1 MMAEHDVLVF
11 PSEWEEPFAR
21 TVLEG
26 MATGLPVI
34 GALTGGTG
42 EILVEG
48 ETGLTF
54 AAGDSEGLARQIRRL
69 AEEPALRRRLA
80 ANGRAVVA
88 SRFTLQRMVD
98 ELEAALA
105 VMAGK
110 PLPAPAQA

>member
-1 MMAEHDVLVF
+1 MGGAF
-11 PSEWEEPFAR
+11 CAA

-69 AEEPALRRRLA
+69 AEEPRCAAGSRPTGVRL
-80 ANGRAVVA
+80 
-88 SRFTLQRMVD
+88 
-98 ELEAALA
+98 
-105 VMAGK
+105 
-110 PLPAPAQA
+110 